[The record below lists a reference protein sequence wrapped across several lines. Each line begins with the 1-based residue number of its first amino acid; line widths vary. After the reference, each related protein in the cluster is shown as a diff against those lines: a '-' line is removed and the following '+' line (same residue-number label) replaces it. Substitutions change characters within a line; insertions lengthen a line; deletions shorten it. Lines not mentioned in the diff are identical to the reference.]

1 MRNFL
6 SLFGVVALVAC
17 ITDPTPGRSPYCY
30 YAGDT
35 IGYEVVSLGGVA
47 IVCDWRVQKVD
58 TCKDTRVGR
67 LYGQADC
74 VEGEKWPRR

>member
-1 MRNFL
+1 MRPI
-6 SLFGVVALVAC
+6 LVLLAACGFAAC

-35 IGYEVVSLGGVA
+35 IAYSVVSLGGIA
-47 IVCDWRVQKVD
+47 IVCDWTIQKE
-58 TCKDTRVGR
+58 TICHDTRVGR

-74 VEGEKWPRR
+74 TEGEKWPRH